1 MFVWQSNLLGGTLH
15 KKETVPRHLT
25 NKDRANSFQTNVVLH
40 RPEQQ
45 QQQNSL
51 LYVQIYIYTYIVEK
65 VQILSL
71 DAKQLG
77 NLRISLK
84 LHSVTTESIKK
95 NRMWTIVWFS
105 VKMKMLKSTAVAS
118 WQNGKRRIEHLILRQ
133 QTQCSSVVLGLRVEI
148 KSEFNPP
155 ISNPYNSPTDS
166 ASVP

>member
-1 MFVWQSNLLGGTLH
+1 MINRMTTVSTEITNLQCFSFVFVWQSNPLGGTLH
-15 KKETVPRHLT
+15 KKETVLRHLT

-40 RPEQQ
+40 RREQQQ

-84 LHSVTTESIKK
+84 LQSVTTESIKK
-95 NRMWTIVWFS
+95 NRMWTIGWFS
-105 VKMKMLKSTAVAS
+105 VKMKMLKSTAVA
-118 WQNGKRRIEHLILRQ
+118 GKMEKDVLNIWSYVSRR
-133 QTQCSSVVLGLRVEI
+133 
-148 KSEFNPP
+148 N
-155 ISNPYNSPTDS
+155 
-166 ASVP
+166 VPRLS